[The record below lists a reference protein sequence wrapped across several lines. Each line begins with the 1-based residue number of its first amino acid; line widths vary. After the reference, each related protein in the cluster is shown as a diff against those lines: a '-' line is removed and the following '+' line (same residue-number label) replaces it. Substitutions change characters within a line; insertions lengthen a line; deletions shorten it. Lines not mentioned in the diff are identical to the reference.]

1 MEQAGRASL
10 ERMIKVLAALM
21 LTVLGMCAASAR
33 ESAAVITPRDTATLI
48 TDTDAIVP
56 GRPLRV
62 ALRLR
67 LAPGWHTYWQNPG
80 DAGLA
85 PDIAFTLPPGAAA
98 TPIAWPAPQRVA
110 EGPVMTFAYT
120 GDTVLPATITPAGAP
135 LHLQAHASWLVCSTV
150 CVPEEAIFT
159 LDLPAGQPGPSA
171 EAPLFAAA
179 AARTPVASP
188 YIAHI
193 APDGVLSLAGDGLPV
208 AAVRGATFFP
218 AAAGVIDNDAPQRL
232 SVRGDALHV
241 ALHPGASF
249 DAKAN
254 LAGLLV
260 LRDVK
265 GGETYL
271 DIVATPGPAVVP
283 GPPLARMLLF
293 ALAGGLILNLMPC
306 VFPVLAMKA
315 LGLARLSGEARGTV
329 RGHALS
335 YTAGVVLAFLA
346 LGSALLALRSAGQAA
361 GWGFQFQSPVFVAA
375 MAWLL
380 FGVGLNLSGVFA
392 VGAGFAGTGQALAGR
407 HGHTGSFFTG
417 LLAVLVATPCT
428 APFMGA
434 AIAGAV
440 AAPPGVTLL
449 VFGVMGLG
457 LALPYTLLAA
467 APGLARLLPRPGVWM
482 DVLKQALAF
491 PMYGA
496 AAWLVWVVSQEAG
509 SDGVLG
515 TASGMVA
522 LGFAAWALG
531 WAQRSGRGRRLALG
545 AAIAG
550 VAATLAMVPG
560 LRVASGPVA
569 QASAGSEPFSP
580 ARLAALREAGRPVF
594 VNMTAAW
601 CVSCLVNERIAL
613 APHAVQAALAQ
624 HHVAY
629 LKGDWT
635 RQDPVITTFLRDH
648 GRDGVPL
655 YLFYAP
661 GQAPAVLPQILTES
675 AMLDR
680 INHSG
685 G

>member
-1 MEQAGRASL
+1 MKYVLVLVALLCLASPGL
-10 ERMIKVLAALM
+10 
-21 LTVLGMCAASAR
+21 AR
-33 ESAAVITPRDTATLI
+33 ETTPVATPRDTATLI
-48 TDTDAIVP
+48 TDTDAIAP
-56 GRPLRV
+56 GRAFHA

-67 LAPGWHTYWQNPG
+67 LTPGWHTYWQNPG

-85 PDIAFTLPPGAAA
+85 PDIAFTLPSGVTAS
-98 TPIAWPAPQRVA
+98 PITWPAPQRVA

-120 GDTVLPATITPAGAP
+120 GDVVLPVTIIPTPAP
-135 LHLQAHASWLVCSTV
+135 LHLQAHAARLVCSTR
-150 CVPEEAIFT
+150 CVPEESDFA
-159 LDLPAGQPGPSA
+159 LDLPAGQPAPSA
-171 EAPLFAAA
+171 EAPLFVAA

-188 YIAHI
+188 YTARI
-193 APDGVLSLAGDGLPV
+193 APDGVLSLTGDGLP
-208 AAVRGATFFP
+208 ASAVRGATFFP
-218 AAAGVIDNDAPQRL
+218 TTTGAIDNDAPQRL
-232 SVRGDALHV
+232 TVQDGALSL
-241 ALHPGASF
+241 ALRRGASF

-260 LRDVK
+260 LRDAK

-271 DIVATPGPAVVP
+271 DIVATPGPAAAAGPSVV
-283 GPPLARMLLF
+283 RMLLL

-315 LGLARLSGEARGTV
+315 VGLARLSGEARSTV
-329 RGHALS
+329 RGHAVS

-346 LGSALLALRSAGQAA
+346 LGGGLLALRTAGLAA
-361 GWGFQFQSPVFVAA
+361 GWGFQFQSPIFVAG

-380 FGVGLNLSGVFA
+380 FVVGLNLSGVFA
-392 VGAGFAGTGQALAGR
+392 IGGGLAGAGQSLAGKG
-407 HGHTGSFFTG
+407 GHTGSFFTG

-434 AIAGAV
+434 AIAGAL
-440 AAPPGVTLL
+440 AAPAAVTLL
-449 VFGVMGLG
+449 VFAAMGLG
-457 LALPYTLLAA
+457 LALPYTLLAV

-509 SDGVLG
+509 SDGVLL
-515 TASGMVA
+515 TASGLVA

-531 WAQRSGRGRRLALG
+531 WAQRGGRLRRLAQG
-545 AAIAG
+545 AALVG
-550 VAATLAMVPG
+550 VVAALAMAPG
-560 LRVASGPVA
+560 LRTASSPAA

-580 ARLAALREAGRPVF
+580 ARLAALRQAGRPVF

-655 YLFYAP
+655 YIFYAP
-661 GQAPAVLPQILTES
+661 GHTPAVLPQILTES
-675 AMLDR
+675 AMLDQ
-680 INHSG
+680 INRSG